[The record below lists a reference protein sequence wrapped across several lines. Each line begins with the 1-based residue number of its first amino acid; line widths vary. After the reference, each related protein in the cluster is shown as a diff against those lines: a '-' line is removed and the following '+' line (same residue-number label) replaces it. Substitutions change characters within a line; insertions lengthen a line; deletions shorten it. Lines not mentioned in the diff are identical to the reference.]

1 MFSPDQKFR
10 FCHKCNYLTPAN
22 DTVCVAC
29 GHDDHSPR
37 TGESWGD
44 WHKRTHAAEALQRK
58 RAADRDMRI
67 LFGD

>member
-37 TGESWGD
+37 N
-44 WHKRTHAAEALQRK
+44 KRTHAAEALQRK